1 MIHSRIIQK
10 RCYYKTEIDPTIYS
24 KVVYQRKAILD
35 RYELLKQQDCDEPA
49 IIEVLAVSRASIY
62 RWRSRFR
69 KYGLIGLE
77 PDSRAP
83 RIKRKPGWS
92 RELELRI
99 YQLRKEYPLW
109 GKAKIAVM
117 YKRKYSQKVP
127 VSTVGRI
134 LNKLIK
140 TKAIWPVKWLLF
152 GKINIDHIP
161 VISIQVDGGSEFM
174 RDFET
179 LCAKKGINL
188 FVLPPYS
195 PELNG
200 NVERVNGTF
209 RYEFY
214 EQYNISGSLIELQN
228 ALQKFVVFYNKIR
241 PHHGVGLLT
250 PYEAYELINKNG
262 GLQSHM

>member
-134 LNKLIK
+134 LNQLIK

-152 GKINIDHIP
+152 GKIHQNRVLNGYAKRLPKGLKATKIGELIQIDHMTVQVSKQGYLKHFNAICPITKIAVEEVYRTATSQNGAIFLEKVLQELPFP

-179 LCAKKGINL
+179 LCAKK
-188 FVLPPYS
+188 
-195 PELNG
+195 
-200 NVERVNGTF
+200 RD
-209 RYEFY
+209 
-214 EQYNISGSLIELQN
+214 
-228 ALQKFVVFYNKIR
+228 
-241 PHHGVGLLT
+241 
-250 PYEAYELINKNG
+250 
-262 GLQSHM
+262 